1 MGDSLDLENASPQ
14 RPKRRNAVR
23 QANVVEVKGHKF
35 VLTYFKTFTFCGHC
49 GRFLWYVIREDGG
62 IACATHTLSA
72 LTSLTYAI
80 CSGHVCSCVHCL
92 CRGVTGPQGYQCKRK
107 LSAPYIY

>member
-1 MGDSLDLENASPQ
+1 MGLEGCELCKMSSDNGSLDADTRAH

-49 GRFLWYVIREDGG
+49 GRFLW
-62 IACATHTLSA
+62 
-72 LTSLTYAI
+72 
-80 CSGHVCSCVHCL
+80 
-92 CRGVTGPQGYQCKRK
+92 
-107 LSAPYIY
+107 